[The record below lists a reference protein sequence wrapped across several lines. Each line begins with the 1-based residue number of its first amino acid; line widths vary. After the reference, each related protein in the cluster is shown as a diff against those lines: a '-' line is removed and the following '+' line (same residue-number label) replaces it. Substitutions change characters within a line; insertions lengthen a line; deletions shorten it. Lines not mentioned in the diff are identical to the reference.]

1 MGHAILSGVFTRL
14 AEHPQDLPD
23 SFIATVGRESSIPAL
38 RDSFTTSQEIAFKS
52 GDEGNLEA
60 IRDADMVLLA
70 CKPYMAKTI
79 LGKPGV
85 KDALKGKVLA
95 SVLAGVTMA
104 QLREWAGEE
113 CQVVRTM
120 TNTPS
125 KIGAGMTLLT
135 PTTSPLTTTRLHAI
149 FSSCGRVLTT
159 PEPQFNTCTALAG
172 SGPAFVAVMIDAMA
186 DGAVLMGL
194 PRKEAVEI
202 AAQTLMGTAKMILE
216 TGVHPAALKDG
227 VTTPGGCTIAGLV
240 RMEDGNIRSTL
251 ARTIEAATLHAAGL
265 GQEKK

>member
-1 MGHAILSGVFTRL
+1 
-14 AEHPQDLPD
+14 
-23 SFIATVGRESSIPAL
+23 
-38 RDSFTTSQEIAFKS
+38 
-52 GDEGNLEA
+52 
-60 IRDADMVLLA
+60 
-70 CKPYMAKTI
+70 
-79 LGKPGV
+79 
-85 KDALKGKVLA
+85 
-95 SVLAGVTMA
+95 
-104 QLREWAGEE
+104 
-113 CQVVRTM
+113 
-120 TNTPS
+120 
-125 KIGAGMTLLT
+125 MTLLT
-135 PTTSPLTTTRLHAI
+135 PTTCPLTTTRLHAI

-202 AAQTLMGTAKMILE
+202 AAQSESPLDPWTLRAQWLMAGDSVDGYRKDDSGDGCASCGVERRCHEYVLYLLPPNLTYSRSLPALLRPSPPFLSLRPSARTA
-216 TGVHPAALKDG
+216 
-227 VTTPGGCTIAGLV
+227 PGGCTIAGLV